1 MRGCVF
7 QYIYNFLI
15 VKRNSVLNQEISRN
29 LILIK
34 RYQGK
39 RDLGKKR
46 ENTGERV
53 RQRERRREREK
64 KRERVGVHVILCK
77 EIRLGPLHLLL
88 LLFCNQN
95 HLVILIILIDCC
107 ARSICRSIPRHHP
120 ERKPSLPCTNLPR
133 RHS

>member
-1 MRGCVF
+1 M
-7 QYIYNFLI
+7 
-15 VKRNSVLNQEISRN
+15 
-29 LILIK
+29 ILIK
-34 RYQGK
+34 TYQEK
-39 RDLGKKR
+39 RDRGKKR

-107 ARSICRSIPRHHP
+107 ARSIYYNTPRRHP
-120 ERKPSLPCTNLPR
+120 ERKPSVIE
-133 RHS
+133 